1 MAVLPFALQFVV
13 LLGALVSPAYSQLCD
28 QVTKNGTQRGFY
40 TLNVYPTSYKANTSY
55 TVIISNIKNSTAA
68 YLQAS
73 IAPNSS
79 VGRWEAQSC
88 SNGQWV
94 EQPHAATENI
104 KAKWLS
110 PDATEG
116 PVEIKVYVTFSNG
129 SVLYQMQTLN
139 YETGAVTGTR
149 STTYSAASSFAVTRT
164 QPTTYKAVT
173 NSMVTKTQST
183 TNKAVSGSMASLSLV
198 AAVQFLTLFATSKLL
213 S

>member
-1 MAVLPFALQFVV
+1 MAALPFALQFVV

-55 TVIISNIKNSTAA
+55 TVIISDIKNSTAA

-73 IAPNSS
+73 VAPNSS

-88 SNGQWV
+88 SNGHWV
-94 EQPHAATENI
+94 DQPHTAAENI

-110 PDATEG
+110 PNATEG
-116 PVEIKVYVTFSNG
+116 PVEIKVFVTFSNG

-149 STTYSAASSFAVTRT
+149 STTYSPASSFMVTRT
-164 QPTTYKAVT
+164 QPTTDKA
-173 NSMVTKTQST
+173 
-183 TNKAVSGSMASLSLV
+183 ASGSLASLSLV
-198 AAVQFLTLFATSKLL
+198 AAVQLLTLFATSKLL